1 MHEIFGE
8 FKNIFKEGDSWEK
21 NHIERCMQ
29 NESYVQHFLE
39 DFKLKLNVEK
49 FTDDTGRVNLFKE
62 FDMYMVPEVV
72 RKNIKDYMSE
82 KGFVYCEHNH
92 VQGFSKIDDSVSI
105 NTTNKSRVNS
115 TYAVAIPEKLN
126 SSNKQKTFL
135 DNEDVMDD
143 FLVMSK
149 EDFLETYPYVTPQ
162 EYDMEI
168 SKREYV
174 EE

>member
-1 MHEIFGE
+1 MGFWENFDR
-8 FKNIFKEGDSWEK
+8 NYYRDNKERIDK
-21 NHIERCMQ
+21 KIQ
-29 NESYVQHFLE
+29 NESYVQRFFE

-49 FTDDTGRVNLFKE
+49 FTDDTGRVNVFKE
-62 FDMYMVPEVV
+62 FDLTMIPCGMARY
-72 RKNIKDYMSE
+72 IKDYMSE

-92 VQGFSKIDDSVSI
+92 IQGFSKIDDSINSS
-105 NTTNKSRVNS
+105 NTTNNSRGTDNS
-115 TYAVAIPEKLN
+115 NTYAVAIPEKLN

-162 EYDMEI
+162 EYDMGI